1 MSVSS
6 NYIFGSYSDK
16 DLQYYSAALVEYVRY
31 GTPLHTLGLRTWL
44 ETMVIQDHHKFAGW
58 LIKQDGVV
66 MDAWLRL
73 ARSGTS
79 SPWLRPLMDELSME
93 VQANG

>member
-6 NYIFGSYSDK
+6 RYVCGSYTHD
-16 DLQYYSAALVEYVRY
+16 DLMFYSTGLIKQMRAGR
-31 GTPLHTLGLRTWL
+31 PLHTIGLRTWL
-44 ETMVIQDHHKFAGW
+44 ETMPIPDHYTFAAW